1 MTVGEF
7 SRVGSVIFKFQ
18 VTWQRNGRMS
28 PKLFLGKKQ
37 IMNTKYFLL
46 GFVALLFPVI
56 ASAWW
61 NDDWVSRR
69 QVTVDAAATG
79 ADIQETLSDVPLLVR
94 LHAGNFGYFAE
105 LAENG
110 RDIRFLKDDET
121 PLHYQV
127 ESIDTLSEIGL
138 VWVRLPQVRGGVAN
152 DAFWMYY
159 GNANAPDGSEGKSL
173 YDTAQSLVY
182 HFKEGELLPQDATA
196 YATHASDS
204 KAQIE
209 VAGWIGAA
217 AKFTGAGP
225 LTINPVPQLAIATDK
240 GWTFSSWVKFDQPQ
254 VNAELLTARE
264 GENGLTLSLQG
275 TNLVARWTNAGV
287 SAETTPFN
295 LTQGKWQQLVLVAKT
310 DKLELYVDGASV
322 ASTPLSLAALNPLIA
337 LGTNFNGLLDEVQIA
352 AIARSADWIKL
363 SFRSQS
369 PDFSV
374 LGFGEDESNSSG
386 EGGHFMVIVQNV
398 TIDGWVVIGLTLI
411 MLVIAIWVMVTK
423 TILINRVT
431 KDNRAFLEKYRQLD
445 PKKLGDLD
453 QDDNPEDQEFDD
465 SDWLAAL
472 VGKHDHFQ
480 SSTLYH
486 LYHLAIHELKQ
497 LQGDVNQSVTPE
509 AWNYLH
515 VKLDS
520 QIVTESQRLN
530 KNMVLLTIAIAGG
543 PFLGLLGTVVGVMIT
558 FAAIA
563 ASGDVNIN
571 SIAPGI
577 AAALLATVTG
587 LAVAIPALFAYNYLL
602 TQVKDITASMRIFA
616 DEFLAILS
624 MRAAQQENKA
634 GK

>member
-1 MTVGEF
+1 MNKRNFLVG
-7 SRVGSVIFKFQ
+7 IA
-18 VTWQRNGRMS
+18 
-28 PKLFLGKKQ
+28 
-37 IMNTKYFLL
+37 
-46 GFVALLFPVI
+46 ALLFPVL
-56 ASAWW
+56 ALAWW

-69 QVTVDAAATG
+69 QITVDAAATG

-94 LHAGNFGYFAE
+94 LHAGNFGYFSE

-110 RDIRFLKDDET
+110 RDFRFLKDDKT

-127 ESIDTLSEIGL
+127 EHVDTLSEIGL
-138 VWVRLPQVRGGVAN
+138 IWVRLPQVRGGVGN

-159 GNANAPDGSEGKSL
+159 GNGNAPDGSDSKSL
-173 YDTAQSLVY
+173 YDTPQSLVY
-182 HFKEGELLPQDATA
+182 HFKNGETLPQDATA
-196 YATHASDS
+196 YASHAADS

-209 VAGWIGAA
+209 AAGWIGAA
-217 AKFTGAGP
+217 ARFTGAGP
-225 LTINPVPQLAIATDK
+225 ISITSAPQLAIAADK
-240 GWTFSSWVKFDQPQ
+240 GWTFSTWIKIDQPQ
-254 VNAELLTARE
+254 DKARILDARE
-264 GENGLTLSLQG
+264 GDKGLMLDVQG
-275 TNLVARWTNAGV
+275 TSLIARWLDVSGPAEIKPVNLV
-287 SAETTPFN
+287 
-295 LTQGKWQQLVLVAKT
+295 QGKWQHIVLVAKP
-310 DKLELYVDGASV
+310 DKLELFVDGLSAGS
-322 ASTPLSLAALNPLIA
+322 SPLSLTGLAPTIT
-337 LGTNFNGLLDEVQIA
+337 LGGNFTGLLDEVQIA
-352 AIARSADWIKL
+352 SIARSADWIKL

-374 LGFGEDESNSSG
+374 LGFGQDESNSSG
-386 EGGHFMVIVQNV
+386 DGGHFMVIVQNV

-411 MLVIAIWVMVTK
+411 MLVVAVIVMVTK
-423 TILINRVT
+423 TLVINRVT
-431 KDNRAFLEKYRQLD
+431 RDNRTFLEKYRKLD
-445 PKKLGDLD
+445 PRKLGDLD
-453 QDDNPEDQEFDD
+453 QEENEEEHELAE
-465 SDWLAAL
+465 SDLLTAL

-486 LYHLAIHELKQ
+486 LYHLAIHELNL
-497 LQGDVNQSVTPE
+497 LQGDLNQPVTQE

-602 TQVKDITASMRIFA
+602 TQIKDITASMRVFA
-616 DEFLAILS
+616 DEFLAVLA
-624 MRAAQQENKA
+624 MRSAKQQKS
-634 GK
+634 GV

>member
-1 MTVGEF
+1 
-7 SRVGSVIFKFQ
+7 
-18 VTWQRNGRMS
+18 
-28 PKLFLGKKQ
+28 
-37 IMNTKYFLL
+37 MNKRYFLIGL
-46 GFVALLFPVI
+46 AALLFPVI
-56 ASAWW
+56 ALAWW

-69 QVTVDAAATG
+69 QITVDATATG
-79 ADIQETLSDVPLLVR
+79 ADIQETLTDVPLLVR

-105 LAENG
+105 LADNG
-110 RDIRFLKDDET
+110 RDLRFLKDDKT

-127 ESIDTLSEIGL
+127 ESVDTLSEIGL
-138 VWVRLPQVRGGVAN
+138 VWVRLPEVRGGVAS
-152 DAFWMYY
+152 DDFWMYY
-159 GNANAPDGSEGKSL
+159 GNGNAPDGSDSKSF

-182 HFKEGELLPQDATA
+182 HFKDGEVLPQDATA
-196 YATHASDS
+196 YATHAADS

-225 LTINPVPQLAIATDK
+225 ITIKPVPQLAIAADK
-240 GWTFSSWVKFDQPQ
+240 GWTFSTWIKFDQPQ
-254 VNAELLTARE
+254 DAAKLLDAQE
-264 GENGLTLSLQG
+264 GGQGINLDVQG
-275 TNLVARWTNAGV
+275 TALIARWTGAGG
-287 SAETTPFN
+287 SADITPVT
-295 LTQGKWQQLVLVAKT
+295 LVPGKWQQLVLVAKS
-310 DKLELYVDGASV
+310 DKLELYVDGV
-322 ASTPLSLAALNPLIA
+322 AVGNTPLNLAALNPAIA
-337 LGTNFNGLLDEVQIA
+337 IGANFNGLLDEVQIA
-352 AIARSADWIKL
+352 ATARSADWIKL

-386 EGGHFMVIVQNV
+386 DAGHFMVIVQNV
-398 TIDGWVVIGLTLI
+398 TIDGWVVIGITLI
-411 MLVIAIWVMVTK
+411 MLVVAIIVMVTK
-423 TILINRVT
+423 TLVINRVT
-431 KDNRAFLEKYRQLD
+431 KDNRSFLEKYRKLD
-445 PKKLGDLD
+445 LKKLGALD
-453 QDDNPEDQEFDD
+453 QDESAEDHELAE
-465 SDWLAAL
+465 SDLLTAL

-497 LQGDVNQSVTPE
+497 LQGDIDQSVTPE

-515 VKLDS
+515 VKLDA

-571 SIAPGI
+571 AIAPGI
-577 AAALLATVTG
+577 AAALLATVAG

-602 TQVKDITASMRIFA
+602 TQIKDITASMQIFS
-616 DEFLAILS
+616 DELLAVLS
-624 MRAAQQENKA
+624 MRAAQQQR
-634 GK
+634 GD

>member
-1 MTVGEF
+1 MNKRTFLVGLTALMF
-7 SRVGSVIFKFQ
+7 
-18 VTWQRNGRMS
+18 
-28 PKLFLGKKQ
+28 P
-37 IMNTKYFLL
+37 LL
-46 GFVALLFPVI
+46 AQ
-56 ASAWW
+56 AWW

-79 ADIQETLSDVPLLVR
+79 ADIQETLSDVPILVR
-94 LHAGNFGYFAE
+94 LHAGNFGFFAE

-110 RDIRFLKDDET
+110 RDLRFLKDDKT
-121 PLHYQV
+121 PLHYQI
-127 ESIDTLSEIGL
+127 EHIDTVSEIGL
-138 VWVRLPQVRGGVAN
+138 IWVRLPQARGGVSN
-152 DAFWMYY
+152 DDFWLYY
-159 GNANAPDGSEGKSL
+159 GNGNAPDGSDGKSL
-173 YDTAQSLVY
+173 YDTPQSLVY
-182 HFKEGELLPQDATA
+182 HFNESEALPQDATA
-196 YATHASDS
+196 YATHATDS

-209 VAGWIGAA
+209 AAGWIGAA

-225 LTINPVPQLAIATDK
+225 ITLNPAPQLAISADK
-240 GWTFSSWVKFDQPQ
+240 GWTFSTWIKLDQSQ
-254 VNAELLTARE
+254 DKAKLLDAHE
-264 GENGLTLSLQG
+264 GDKGIALEVQG
-275 TNLVARWTNAGV
+275 TSLNTVWTGATGKTEIAPV
-287 SAETTPFN
+287 N
-295 LTQGKWQQLVLVAKT
+295 LTQGKWQHIVLVARP
-310 DKLELYVDGASV
+310 DKLELFVDGLA
-322 ASTPLSLAALNPLIA
+322 AGSTPLSLTALNPAIA
-337 LGTNFNGLLDEVQIA
+337 IGTNFKGLLDEVQIA
-352 AIARSADWIKL
+352 ATARSVDWIKL

-374 LGFGEDESNSSG
+374 LGFGQDESNSSG
-386 EGGHFMVIVQNV
+386 DSGHFMVIVQNV

-411 MLVIAIWVMVTK
+411 MLVVAIIVMVTK
-423 TILINRVT
+423 TLVINRVT
-431 KDNRAFLEKYRQLD
+431 RDNRTFLEKYRKLD
-445 PKKLGDLD
+445 PRKLGDLD
-453 QDDNPEDQEFDD
+453 QDETDD
-465 SDWLAAL
+465 EHELAESDLLTAL

-486 LYHLAIHELKQ
+486 LYHIAIHELGQ
-497 LQGDVNQSVTPE
+497 LQGDVNQSVSRE

-602 TQVKDITASMRIFA
+602 TQIKDITASMRVFA
-616 DEFLAILS
+616 DEFLAVLA
-624 MRAAQQENKA
+624 MRSAQQQQLGDKS
-634 GK
+634 

>member
-1 MTVGEF
+1 
-7 SRVGSVIFKFQ
+7 
-18 VTWQRNGRMS
+18 
-28 PKLFLGKKQ
+28 
-37 IMNTKYFLL
+37 MNKRYFLIGL
-46 GFVALLFPVI
+46 AALLFPVI
-56 ASAWW
+56 ALAWW

-69 QVTVDAAATG
+69 QITVDATATG
-79 ADIQETLSDVPLLVR
+79 ADIQETLTDVPLLVR

-110 RDIRFLKDDET
+110 RDLRFLKDDKT

-127 ESIDTLSEIGL
+127 ESVDTLSEIGL
-138 VWVRLPQVRGGVAN
+138 VWVRLPEVRGGVAS
-152 DAFWMYY
+152 DDFWMYY
-159 GNANAPDGSEGKSL
+159 GNGNAPDGSDSKSF

-182 HFKEGELLPQDATA
+182 HFKDGEVLPQDATA
-196 YATHASDS
+196 YATHAADS

-209 VAGWIGAA
+209 AAGWIGAA

-225 LTINPVPQLAIATDK
+225 ITLKPVPQLAIAAYK
-240 GWTFSSWVKFDQPQ
+240 GWTFSTWIKFDQPQ
-254 VNAELLTARE
+254 DAAKLLDAQE
-264 GENGLTLSLQG
+264 GGQSLSLDLQG
-275 TNLVARWTNAGV
+275 AALVARWTGAGG
-287 SAETTPFN
+287 SADIAPVTLVP
-295 LTQGKWQQLVLVAKT
+295 GKWQQLVLVAKA
-310 DKLELYVDGASV
+310 DKLELYVDGV
-322 ASTPLSLAALNPLIA
+322 AVGNTPLNLAALNPAIA
-337 LGTNFNGLLDEVQIA
+337 IGANFNGLLDEVQIA
-352 AIARSADWIKL
+352 ATARSADWIKL

-386 EGGHFMVIVQNV
+386 DAGHFMVIVQNV
-398 TIDGWVVIGLTLI
+398 TIDGWVVIGITLI
-411 MLVIAIWVMVTK
+411 MLVVAIIVMVTK
-423 TILINRVT
+423 TLVINRVT
-431 KDNRAFLEKYRQLD
+431 KDNRSFLEKYRQLD
-445 PKKLGDLD
+445 LKKLGALD
-453 QDDNPEDQEFDD
+453 QDESAEDHELAE
-465 SDWLAAL
+465 SDLLTAL

-497 LQGDVNQSVTPE
+497 LQGDIDQSVTPE

-515 VKLDS
+515 VKLDA

-571 SIAPGI
+571 AIAPGI
-577 AAALLATVTG
+577 AAALLATVAG

-602 TQVKDITASMRIFA
+602 TQIKDITASMRIFS
-616 DEFLAILS
+616 DELLAVLS
-624 MRAAQQENKA
+624 MRAAQQQR
-634 GK
+634 GD